1 MKMPAIDNLE
11 QLLCSGC
18 VSDPFLKKRIRK
30 EGMKAGCSFCDSTS
44 AKVVPLG
51 VLADWIEKVFE
62 EHFERTSPDPSDDE
76 YWLLKNSESGSFW
89 ERDGEPLSEVIS
101 DVTGVD
107 EEVTNALVAILS
119 DRHFDFDAATMSEE
133 SDFAADSH
141 YRTRAVDHYGHYHE
155 AWSSFER
162 TLHRECRFFS
172 TNASETLNAIFEGVE
187 DFVTPSGDRVV
198 REIGPGTDITTLFR
212 ARVFQS
218 AEGLEQALKRPDLE
232 IAPPPSDRASAG
244 RMNAHGISV
253 FYGTNR
259 DETALAEVRPPVGS
273 NVVVAEFELVRRARI
288 LDIRKLGEIVVR
300 KSFFDPNFKPLIE
313 RAAFLRE
320 LSSRIVQP
328 AMPEREHRDYLVT
341 QVIADYLASEHKLDG
356 LLFPS
361 VQTGSGFNVVL
372 FHRASRVQPFEVPEG
387 TKISVQPDGWDDD
400 GPSSD
405 FSVHVTLPKKAKEDQ
420 DDADSLDS
428 LPIGPVKFELPDINA
443 DYREPTLRLMPDNV
457 KVHLIK
463 SVQYESQSSSVRRTI
478 FDGELDL
485 SWMK

>member
-1 MKMPAIDNLE
+1 M
-11 QLLCSGC
+11 G
-18 VSDPFLKKRIRK
+18 
-30 EGMKAGCSFCDSTS
+30 
-44 AKVVPLG
+44 
-51 VLADWIEKVFE
+51 
-62 EHFERTSPDPSDDE
+62 
-76 YWLLKNSESGSFW
+76 
-89 ERDGEPLSEVIS
+89 
-101 DVTGVD
+101 
-107 EEVTNALVAILS
+107 
-119 DRHFDFDAATMSEE
+119 EE
-133 SDFAADSH
+133 SDFADDS
-141 YRTRAVDHYGHYHE
+141 YYSERSVDHHGQYHE

-162 TLHRECRFFS
+162 TLHRESRFFS
-172 TNASETLNAIFEGVE
+172 TNASETLNSVFEGVE
-187 DFVTPSGDRVV
+187 DFVTPSGERVV
-198 REIGPGTDITTLFR
+198 RKIGPGTDITTLFR

-232 IAPPPSDRASAG
+232 IAPPPSERASAG

-253 FYGTNR
+253 FYGAGKE
-259 DETALAEVRPPVGS
+259 ETALAEVRPPVGS
-273 NVVVAEFELVRRARI
+273 NVVIGEFELVRRVRI

-300 KSFFDPNFKPLIE
+300 KSYFDPDSKPLIE

-372 FHRASRVQPFEVPEG
+372 FHRASRVQSFEVPEG
-387 TKISVQPDGWDDD
+387 TKISVGPDGWDDE

-405 FSVHVTLPKKAKEDQ
+405 FSVHVTLPKKDKEDHG
-420 DDADSLDS
+420 DAASWDA
-428 LPIGPVKFELPDINA
+428 LPIGQVNFDFPDINA
-443 DYREPTLRLMPDNV
+443 DYREPTLRLKPDNV

-463 SVQYESQSSSVRRTI
+463 GVQYESQPSSVRRTSH
-478 FDGELDL
+478 DGELDL